1 MNYRFINYQYQ
12 SVSHKFAM
20 KSYLA
25 LCICLLIALSG
36 HAEEDAEPLQATFNK
51 RYADYFQAGSQAAL
65 PFARMDKQDWKKL
78 FSAGD
83 FQLMFSEPERFYGG
97 KSYTLK
103 LYRETGKNLYYL
115 DAIGGFWGMEELVFG
130 PIPEQE
136 LK

>member
-1 MNYRFINYQYQ
+1 
-12 SVSHKFAM
+12 M
-20 KSYLA
+20 KMRPHPVLF
-25 LCICLLIALSG
+25 LCLVLFSLPS
-36 HAEEDAEPLQATFNK
+36 HAEDIENSLQTAFNK

-65 PFARMDKQDWKKL
+65 PFVRMDKQDWKKL
-78 FSAGD
+78 FSGGD
-83 FQLMFSEPERFYGG
+83 FQLIFSEPERFYGG

-103 LYRETGKNLYYL
+103 LYRETGKNLFYL